1 MPPATLRLPAALERL
16 DDFRA
21 FVVDEAR
28 RSAVPDAM
36 LGKLELV
43 LEELL
48 VNVISYAYP
57 EGGGEIEV
65 ACGLDGGS
73 FALGIRDWGPA
84 FDPLQAGTPDLD
96 ADVDDR
102 PIGGL
107 GIFFVKSMASEVTYA
122 REGEANALRLR
133 FDLPG

>member
-1 MPPATLRLPAALERL
+1 MPSTAIRLPAALDRL
-16 DDFRA
+16 DDYRA
-21 FVVDEAR
+21 FVVD
-28 RSAVPDAM
+28 SAVRASVPDAL

-57 EGGGEIEV
+57 DGDGEIEV

-73 FALGIRDWGPA
+73 FTLAIRDWGPP
-84 FDPLQAGTPDLD
+84 FDPLGAEAPDLD
-96 ADVDDR
+96 ADVDER

-107 GIFFVKSMASEVTYA
+107 GIFFVKSMASDVAYA
-122 REGEANALRLR
+122 RDGEANVLSLR
-133 FDLPG
+133 FDLAA